1 MFKEARIK
9 LTSWYL
15 AIIITISLSFSFLIY
30 TNINR
35 ELVRIENFQR
45 ARIQRIVGGFDGIF
59 AQISQPDLDAIA
71 DASKRII
78 FILALVNSSILLLA
92 GAGGYFLAG
101 RTLDPIR
108 KVVIGQKDFVSN
120 ASHELRTPLTTLK
133 TEIEVAL
140 RDKNLSLADAKSLIR
155 SNLEEVEKIQRLA
168 NYLLKL
174 NKYEASRKM
183 EMTKV
188 DLKEIA
194 EVAIGKRKVK
204 KDIKTSFVTGNKDAL
219 VELVSILL
227 DNAFK
232 YSGTKPNVS
241 VKVARGVIEVSDKG
255 VGIAEVDIPHIFERF
270 YRAESSRSKKDVDG
284 YGLGLPIAKEIA
296 DLHGAT
302 LEVDSEVGKGTTMR
316 VKI

>member
-15 AIIITISLSFSFLIY
+15 AIIMTISLSFSYLVY

-35 ELVRIENFQR
+35 ELVRIENSQR
-45 ARIQRIVGGFDGIF
+45 ARIQRIIGGMGIF
-59 AQISQPDLDAIA
+59 AEITQPDLDAIA
-71 DASKRII
+71 EARKRII

-92 GAGGYFLAG
+92 GGGGYFLAG

-108 KVVIGQKDFVSN
+108 KMVVGQKDFVSN

-140 RDKNLSLADAKSLIR
+140 RDKNLDLAAAKDLIK
-155 SNLEEVEKIQRLA
+155 SNLEEVNKMHRLS
-168 NYLLKL
+168 NYLLNL
-174 NKYEASRKM
+174 NKYEVGKNI

-188 DLKEIA
+188 DLKEVA
-194 EVAIGKRKVK
+194 EAASAKLKVRKEL
-204 KDIKTSFVTGNKDAL
+204 KTSIVTGNKDSL
-219 VELVSILL
+219 IELVSILL

-232 YSGTKPNVS
+232 YGGKKPSVS
-241 VKVARGVIEVSDKG
+241 VKVYKRTIEVTDKG
-255 VGIAEVDIPHIFERF
+255 VGISENDIPHIFKRF
-270 YRAESSRSKKDVDG
+270 YRADQSHSKINADG

-302 LEVDSEVGKGTTMR
+302 IEVDSVLGKGTTFR

>member
-71 DASKRII
+71 DARKRII

-140 RDKNLSLADAKSLIR
+140 RDKNLSLADAKALIK

-174 NKYEASRKM
+174 NKYESSRKM
-183 EMTKV
+183 EMSKI
-188 DLKEIA
+188 DLKDVANE
-194 EVAIGKRKVK
+194 AIGKLKVK
-204 KDIKTSFVTGNKDAL
+204 KDIKSSFVTGNKDAL

-232 YSGTKPNVS
+232 YSGPKHSVS
-241 VKVARGVIEVSDKG
+241 VNVAKRVIEVSDKG
-255 VGIAEVDIPHIFERF
+255 IGIPEEDIPHIFERF

>member
-71 DASKRII
+71 DARKRII

-140 RDKNLSLADAKSLIR
+140 RDKNLSLADAKSLIK

-194 EVAIGKRKVK
+194 EVAIGKLKVK
-204 KDIKTSFVTGNKDAL
+204 KDIKTSFVKGNKDAL
-219 VELVSILL
+219 VELISILL

-232 YSGTKPNVS
+232 YSGAKPNVS

-255 VGIAEVDIPHIFERF
+255 VGIAEEDIPHIFERF

-302 LEVDSEVGKGTTMR
+302 LEVDSKVGKGTTMR